1 MFLVMSSFKM
11 LQKKCI
17 LLEVCMFLLDIV
29 YCCFI
34 QYECLVEGCGARL
47 KSYKS
52 RQRHLID
59 KHRFPSTFEF
69 YKKAHP
75 SKHQRQKLL
84 RKAYKGG
91 ERKDGSFMDLDAK
104 NESKQTH
111 SKNYRCK
118 RELNTELEKESMMQ
132 IEARLPH
139 AETTETKLE
148 MKKKAEPV
156 KTKTGTDM
164 EVEGKIEDIVSGLS
178 KLSTVDDSSPPSVSF
193 GHRHS
198 RGFAFIPRSV
208 RNQNQISKRETT
220 RKP

>member
-1 MFLVMSSFKM
+1 M
-11 LQKKCI
+11 
-17 LLEVCMFLLDIV
+17 
-29 YCCFI
+29 
-34 QYECLVEGCGARL
+34 EGCGAKL

-75 SKHQRQKLL
+75 SKNQRQKLQ

-91 ERKDGSFMDLDAK
+91 DTEDHGSFMDLDAK
-104 NESKQTH
+104 RESKQARPMNNRHKPELKTK
-111 SKNYRCK
+111 SE
-118 RELNTELEKESMMQ
+118 RESEMEVEKPRSHQAEIIGTELETKM
-132 IEARLPH
+132 EA
-139 AETTETKLE
+139 ELE
-148 MKKKAEPV
+148 RA
-156 KTKTGTDM
+156 KTGMEM
-164 EVEGKIEDIVSGLS
+164 EVEGRIEDIVSGLS
-178 KLSTVDDSSPPSVSF
+178 KLSTVDASSPPSVSF

-220 RKP
+220 RRP